1 MAHRLVFQ
9 LVRHWVKNSG
19 HQLADQSDHSMERLS
34 APMMVHWSAQWLV
47 RSKELQLGQ
56 HSGRSWAFELAQQS
70 ADSFLQVQE
79 VISLVS
85 QSAFASERPW
95 DRQKEF
101 LSVLRSVPK
110 SERRLAHPLAFQS
123 VRHWVKNL
131 EHRLVDQSDLSME
144 RLWALMM
151 VHW

>member
-34 APMMVHWSAQWLV
+34 APTMVHWSAQWLV

-131 EHRLVDQSDLSME
+131 EHRLVDQSDHSME

>member
-1 MAHRLVFQ
+1 
-9 LVRHWVKNSG
+9 
-19 HQLADQSDHSMERLS
+19 MELK
-34 APMMVHWSAQWLV
+34 W
-47 RSKELQLGQ
+47 EQ

-131 EHRLVDQSDLSME
+131 EHRLVDQSDHSME
-144 RLWALMM
+144 RLSAPTM
-151 VHW
+151 VHLSAQWLVRSKELQLGQH

>member
-19 HQLADQSDHSMERLS
+19 YQLADQSDHSMEHLS
-34 APMMVHWSAQWLV
+34 APTMVHWSAQWLV

-56 HSGRSWAFELAQQS
+56 HSDRSWAFELAQQS